1 MNVTLLGIGGF
12 LKSMQASLIAWGG
25 LGLFFIALLD
35 SALIPVP
42 GGPDVVVIALS
53 HHTHALMPIYVM
65 IAVAGSTIGSLF
77 LYWIA
82 FRGGEAALSR
92 FTPEKR
98 ARATRLVHRFDMW
111 ALLIGAVLP
120 PPFPFKLL
128 VLSAGA
134 FRMRLTRFLTALVLG
149 RGFRFTLEG
158 IAAVRYGESAV
169 EIVKQNYPVIGFGV
183 AGALAALVLLNSIF
197 KKRKLARA
205 GM

>member
-1 MNVTLLGIGGF
+1 MNVPLLGIGGF
-12 LKSMQASLIAWGG
+12 LRSLQASLIAWGG

-53 HHTHALMPIYVM
+53 HHTHSLMPVYVM

-98 ARATRLVHRFDMW
+98 ARAMRYVDRFDMW

-149 RGFRFTLEG
+149 RGFRFTVEG
-158 IAAVRYGESAV
+158 LAAIRYGESAV
-169 EIVKQNYPVIGFGV
+169 YMLKRHYPVIGLGV
-183 AGALAALVLLNSIF
+183 AGAIVALLLANSLL
-197 KKRKLARA
+197 KKRRPVSA
-205 GM
+205 GT

>member
-1 MNVTLLGIGGF
+1 MNVPLLGIGGF
-12 LKSMQASLIAWGG
+12 LKSLQASLIAWGG

-53 HHTHALMPIYVM
+53 HHTHSLMPLYVM

-98 ARATRLVHRFDMW
+98 ARAMRYVDRYDMW

-149 RGFRFTLEG
+149 RGFRFTVEG
-158 IAAVRYGESAV
+158 LAAIRYGESAV
-169 EIVKQNYPVIGFGV
+169 YMLKRHYPVIGLGV
-183 AGALAALVLLNSIF
+183 AGAIVALLLANSIL
-197 KKRKLARA
+197 KKRRPVSA

>member
-1 MNVTLLGIGGF
+1 MNVSLLGIGGF

-183 AGALAALVLLNSIF
+183 AGALAALLLLNSIF

>member
-1 MNVTLLGIGGF
+1 
-12 LKSMQASLIAWGG
+12 
-25 LGLFFIALLD
+25 
-35 SALIPVP
+35 
-42 GGPDVVVIALS
+42 
-53 HHTHALMPIYVM
+53 MPLYVM

-98 ARATRLVHRFDMW
+98 ARAMRFVDRYDMW

-158 IAAVRYGESAV
+158 LAAVRYGESAV
-169 EIVKQNYPVIGFGV
+169 DMLKRHYPVIGLGV
-183 AGALAALVLLNSIF
+183 AGAIVALLLANSIL
-197 KKRKLARA
+197 KKRRPVSA

>member
-1 MNVTLLGIGGF
+1 MNVSLLGIGGF
-12 LKSMQASLIAWGG
+12 LKSLQASMIAWGG

-35 SALIPVP
+35 SALVPVP

-53 HHTHALMPIYVM
+53 HHTHTFMPVYVM
-65 IAVAGSTIGSLF
+65 IAVAGSTVGSLF

-82 FRGGEAALSR
+82 FRGGEAVLSR

-98 ARATRLVHRFDMW
+98 ARAMRFVDRFDMW

-149 RGFRFTLEG
+149 RGFRFTIEG
-158 IAAVRYGESAV
+158 IAAVRYGESAI
-169 EIVKQNYPVIGFGV
+169 EIVKRNYPVIGLGV
-183 AGALAALVLLNSIF
+183 AGVIVALLLVNSLF
-197 KKRKLARA
+197 KRRKLVRA